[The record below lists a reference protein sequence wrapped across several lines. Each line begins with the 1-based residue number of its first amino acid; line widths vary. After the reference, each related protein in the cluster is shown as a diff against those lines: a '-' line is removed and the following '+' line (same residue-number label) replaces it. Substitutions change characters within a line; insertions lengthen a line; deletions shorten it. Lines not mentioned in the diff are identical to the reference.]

1 MTWDGMGMGWDGS
14 IHHHGDWGCEER
26 SIHGDGMELR
36 RAAPQTSSTVGE
48 PATGA
53 EAAIS
58 LRAGHKLTALKA
70 RTLATPGA
78 GWPPDTQLHPDPWFG
93 AGPGWLLA
101 GRPGSDHW
109 GPVLF
114 LTGSRGT
121 RSRGLQRSCGASQ
134 RCGWPQWE
142 TALRV
147 RIVPYLL
154 AAGPPTPASARPPN
168 VGCGG
173 VGSSRVAQSLT
184 LPFSWLARHVP
195 RYGSQSSSSSLFVV
209 RSKDETPGHAT
220 ARTVADSQGGDLK
233 DPTADGLIQAA
244 LNDNS
249 MAADDSNAK

>member
-1 MTWDGMGMGWDGS
+1 MGIGGVKRDPFM
-14 IHHHGDWGCEER
+14 
-26 SIHGDGMELR
+26 GMELR

-58 LRAGHKLTALKA
+58 LRAGHKLTVLSASKA
-70 RTLATPGA
+70 RTPATPGA

-109 GPVLF
+109 GQVLF

-154 AAGPPTPASARPPN
+154 AAGPPTPASTRPP
-168 VGCGG
+168 
-173 VGSSRVAQSLT
+173 
-184 LPFSWLARHVP
+184 LAPRHVP

-209 RSKDETPGHAT
+209 RSKDETAGHAT
-220 ARTVADSQGGDLK
+220 ARTVADSRGSDLK